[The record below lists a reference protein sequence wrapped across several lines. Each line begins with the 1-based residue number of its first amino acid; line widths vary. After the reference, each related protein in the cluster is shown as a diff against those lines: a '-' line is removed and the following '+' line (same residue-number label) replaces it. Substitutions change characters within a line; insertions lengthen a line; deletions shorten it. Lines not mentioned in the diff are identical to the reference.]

1 MALELHL
8 PDLDS
13 ALSLGPVPP
22 RPLPARVPLPWHQ
35 RARELLAT
43 YLPLLLM
50 LLLALGTWWLVR
62 NTPSAEA
69 PPEAGLPRKEPDYTM
84 DHFVVERFDK
94 DGRLKVR
101 MQGDRLRHFAA
112 SDIIEVDRARVRA
125 VAADGRV
132 TLAQASRGGGPRAGS
147 PRPRHGAAPANG
159 DGSELQLIGDAR
171 VDSTGPRGEPI
182 QFRGEFLH
190 AFLNTERVRS
200 HLPVVV
206 TSEGSEFRAAGM
218 DYDHLSGQLQLQGK
232 IRALLQPSGGKSK
245 LAQGAAAPAR
255 PASGGIN

>member
-132 TLAQASRGGGPRAGS
+132 TLAQASRAV
-147 PRPRHGAAPANG
+147 ANG